1 MSLSHPPGSF
11 KAARLTVSGP
21 LTTIRLTL
29 FSKTQGGTMQFDL
42 TGRVAFVTGATSGLG
57 RRFAMVLA
65 QAGAAVAIAGR
76 RVERLEA
83 LKAELEAAGGKSVAV
98 PLDVTDA
105 GALSR
110 AMDAAEAALGPIDI
124 LVNNAGMNVQA
135 MAVDTGPVEFDAVM
149 NTNLRGPFLLATE
162 AGRRMIARGKGGRII
177 NIASI
182 GAFRVLP
189 GLATYCMSKAGVAM
203 MTQCL
208 ACEWARHNINVNA
221 ICPGYIETE
230 LNADWFASEG
240 GQKQVKSFPRR
251 RLAQEQDLDGM
262 LLLLASD
269 ASSAI
274 TGSLMTVDDA
284 QSL

>member
-1 MSLSHPPGSF
+1 MEF
-11 KAARLTVSGP
+11 E
-21 LTTIRLTL
+21 
-29 FSKTQGGTMQFDL
+29 L

-57 RRFAMVLA
+57 NRFARVLA
-65 QAGAAVAIAGR
+65 DAGASVAIAGR
-76 RVERLEA
+76 RIQRLEA
-83 LKAELEAAGGKSVAV
+83 LKGELEARGVKCAAV
-98 PLDVTDA
+98 QLDVTDA
-105 GALSR
+105 GALAR
-110 AMDAAEAALGPIDI
+110 AMDTAETALGPIDI

-162 AGRRMIARGKGGRII
+162 AGRRMIARGNGGRII

-189 GLATYCMSKAGVAM
+189 GLTTYCMSKAGLAM
-203 MTQCL
+203 MTQGL
-208 ACEWARHNINVNA
+208 AREWARYNINVNA

-230 LNADWFASEG
+230 INADWFESEG
-240 GQKQVKSFPRR
+240 GKKQIRAFPRR
-251 RLAQEQDLDGM
+251 RLAEVKDLDGL

-269 ASSAI
+269 ASRAI
-274 TGSLMTVDDA
+274 TGALMTVDDG